1 MNSNSQSITKYIN
14 IIDYSLSMQESS
26 ILKQM
31 DQMIDFNAKLKF
43 LEFVENNYMQTFFK
57 TNRVVLHEFKTNYVT
72 KILNESTINLS
83 DRVSTYFNFIR
94 KSLLFETWLI
104 NINVYAKHQLN
115 EEGVWD
121 SIKSGA
127 GAVWD
132 KTKQVAK
139 QVGNAATAVVKKG
152 AAVVKGV
159 WNKVMESELTWFVPG
174 LNIVK
179 LGYEVQ
185 KNWEKIK
192 KMTLADWIEE
202 FRGFLNSGTGI
213 AIQILL
219 ALTGAGNIVNMIA
232 WGALLA
238 YDVGFAGVAQ
248 GDWNWYNIITSAVGI
263 LGSGAAALVFK
274 PLKSLLGTIK
284 SIEAFVPGLKRTPA
298 VWKSVGGW
306 ISKIVQGGGTIV
318 SKITSSIAWLIQKI
332 PGLKTVLAPLNKGIA
347 WVKNMFDI
355 WAKGLADTQIASVAG
370 VVASPL
376 VKGAAAY
383 VKGGGVQNIG
393 KLHNYLK
400 SPTSAIKGLGKKL
413 SSKYDQDITKAA
425 VGTGTKAYHTIKKVG
440 SSLATLAAAYKKPID
455 QLIRLNPGFTAA
467 NANMILPVN
476 RKIRVA

>member
-31 DQMIDFNAKLKF
+31 DRMIDFNAKLKF

-94 KSLLFETWLI
+94 KSFLFETWLI

-115 EEGVWD
+115 EQDVWD

-174 LNIVK
+174 LNIIK

-232 WGALLA
+232 WGAILA

-248 GDWNWYNIITSAVGI
+248 GNWNWYNIITSAIGI
-263 LGSGAAALVFK
+263 LGSGAAAVVFK
-274 PLKSLLGTIK
+274 PVKSLLGTIK
-284 SIEAFVPGLKRTPA
+284 SIDAFVPALTKSPTI
-298 VWKSVGGW
+298 WKTVGGW
-306 ISKIVQGGGTIV
+306 VSKIASGGSWIV
-318 SKITSSIAWLIQKI
+318 GKITSSIAWLIKKM
-332 PGLKTVLAPLNKGIA
+332 PGLEKILAPLNKGIA
-347 WVKNMFDI
+347 WVKNMFDTWI
-355 WAKGLADTQIASVAG
+355 KGI
-370 VVASPL
+370 
-376 VKGAAAY
+376 AAY
-383 VKGGGVQNIG
+383 VKGGATQN
-393 KLHNYLK
+393 
-400 SPTSAIKGLGKKL
+400 LGKGHSYLGSADDLAKGVGKKTASTTDKL
-413 SSKYDQDITKAA
+413 ATKAGVGA
-425 VGTGTKAYHTIKKVG
+425 VTKAYHTIKNAG
-440 SSLATLAAAYKKPID
+440 STLATVAVAYKKSVG
-455 QLIRLNPGFTAA
+455 QLIPLNPGFTAA
-467 NANMILPVN
+467 NAKTPLPVN
-476 RKIRVA
+476 RKIRVT

>member
-1 MNSNSQSITKYIN
+1 MNPNFQSITKYIN
-14 IIDYSLSMQESS
+14 IIDESLSMQESS

-31 DQMIDFNAKLKF
+31 DRMIDFNAKLKF

-115 EEGVWD
+115 EEDVWD

-132 KTKQVAK
+132 KTKQVAN
-139 QVGNAATAVVKKG
+139 QVGSAATAVVKKG
-152 AAVVKGV
+152 AAVAKGI
-159 WNKVMESELTWFVPG
+159 WNKVMQSELTWFVPG
-174 LNIVK
+174 LNIAK

-185 KNWEKIK
+185 QNWEKIK
-192 KMTLADWIEE
+192 KMTLSDWMEE
-202 FRGFLNSGTGI
+202 FRTFLSSGKGI

-219 ALTGAGNIVNMIA
+219 ALSGGGNIINMIA
-232 WGALLA
+232 WGLLLA

-248 GDWNWYNIITSAVGI
+248 GNWNWYNIITSAIGI
-263 LGSGAAALVFK
+263 LGSGAAAVVFK
-274 PLKSLLGTIK
+274 PLKSLLSSIK
-284 SIEAFVPGLKRTPA
+284 SIEAFVPGLTKTPA

-318 SKITSSIAWLIQKI
+318 GKITSSIAWLIQKM

-347 WVKNMFDI
+347 WVKNMFDT
-355 WAKGLADTQIASVAG
+355 WAKGI
-370 VVASPL
+370 
-376 VKGAAAY
+376 AAY
-383 VKGGGVQNIG
+383 VKGGATQNLG
-393 KLHNYLK
+393 KGHSYLG
-400 SPTSAIKGLGKKL
+400 TADDIAKGLGKKTA
-413 SSKYDQDITKAA
+413 STVDKYYSKKAIGA
-425 VGTGTKAYHTIKKVG
+425 VAKAYHTIKNAG
-440 SSLATLAAAYKKPID
+440 STLATVAAAYKKSVD
-455 QLIRLNPGFTAA
+455 QLIPLNPGFTAA
-467 NANMILPVN
+467 NAKTPLPVN
-476 RKIRVA
+476 RKIRVT

>member
-31 DQMIDFNAKLKF
+31 DRMIDFNAKLKF

-127 GAVWD
+127 NTFMDKANNAVN
-132 KTKQVAK
+132 A
-139 QVGNAATAVVKKG
+139 VGNAATAVVKKG

-174 LNIVK
+174 LQIFK

-192 KMTLADWIEE
+192 KMTLADWMEE
-202 FRGFLNSGTGI
+202 FRGFLNSGKGI
-213 AIQILL
+213 AIQNL
-219 ALTGAGNIVNMIA
+219 
-232 WGALLA
+232 
-238 YDVGFAGVAQ
+238 
-248 GDWNWYNIITSAVGI
+248 
-263 LGSGAAALVFK
+263 
-274 PLKSLLGTIK
+274 
-284 SIEAFVPGLKRTPA
+284 
-298 VWKSVGGW
+298 
-306 ISKIVQGGGTIV
+306 
-318 SKITSSIAWLIQKI
+318 
-332 PGLKTVLAPLNKGIA
+332 
-347 WVKNMFDI
+347 
-355 WAKGLADTQIASVAG
+355 
-370 VVASPL
+370 
-376 VKGAAAY
+376 
-383 VKGGGVQNIG
+383 
-393 KLHNYLK
+393 
-400 SPTSAIKGLGKKL
+400 
-413 SSKYDQDITKAA
+413 
-425 VGTGTKAYHTIKKVG
+425 
-440 SSLATLAAAYKKPID
+440 
-455 QLIRLNPGFTAA
+455 
-467 NANMILPVN
+467 
-476 RKIRVA
+476 

>member
-1 MNSNSQSITKYIN
+1 MNPNSQSITKYIN
-14 IIDYSLSMQESS
+14 IIDHSLSMQESS

-31 DQMIDFNAKLKF
+31 DRMVDFNAKLKF

-115 EEGVWD
+115 EQSVWD

-132 KTKQVAK
+132 KTKQVAN
-139 QVGNAATAVVKKG
+139 QVGSAATAVVKKG
-152 AAVVKGV
+152 AAVAKGI
-159 WNKVMESELTWFVPG
+159 WNKVMQSELTWFVPG
-174 LNIVK
+174 LNIAK

-185 KNWEKIK
+185 QNWEKIK
-192 KMTLADWIEE
+192 KMTLSDWMEE
-202 FRGFLNSGTGI
+202 FRNFLSSGKGI
-213 AIQILL
+213 AIQIFF

-232 WGALLA
+232 WGLLLA

-248 GDWNWYNIITSAVGI
+248 GNWNWYNIITSAIGI
-263 LGSGAAALVFK
+263 LGSGAAAVVFK
-274 PLKSLLGTIK
+274 PVKSLLGTIK
-284 SIEAFVPGLKRTPA
+284 SIDAFVPALTKTPA

-318 SKITSSIAWLIQKI
+318 GKITSSIAWVIQKM

-347 WVKNMFDI
+347 WVKNMFGT
-355 WAKGLADTQIASVAG
+355 WAKGIAT
-370 VVASPL
+370 
-376 VKGAAAY
+376 Y
-383 VKGGGVQNIG
+383 VKGGATQNLG
-393 KLHNYLK
+393 KGHNYLGA
-400 SPTSAIKGLGKKL
+400 T
-413 SSKYDQDITKAA
+413 DDITKGLSKKAAANVDKYYSKKA
-425 VGTGTKAYHTIKKVG
+425 VGAVTKAYHTIKNAG
-440 SSLATLAAAYKKPID
+440 STLATVAAAYKKSID
-455 QLIRLNPGFTAA
+455 QLIPLNPGFTAA
-467 NANMILPVN
+467 NAKTPLPVN
-476 RKIRVA
+476 RKIRIT

>member
-14 IIDYSLSMQESS
+14 IIDHSLSMQETS

-31 DQMIDFNAKLKF
+31 DRMIDFNAKLKF

-115 EEGVWD
+115 EKGVWD

-127 GAVWD
+127 NAVLD
-132 KTKQVAK
+132 TANNAVNA
-139 QVGNAATAVVKKG
+139 VGNAATAVVKKG
-152 AAVVKGV
+152 AAVAKGI
-159 WNKVMESELTWFVPG
+159 WNKVMQSELTWFVPG
-174 LNIVK
+174 LNIAK

-185 KNWEKIK
+185 QNWEKIK
-192 KMTLADWIEE
+192 KMTLSDWIEE

-219 ALTGAGNIVNMIA
+219 ALTGGGNIVNMIA
-232 WGALLA
+232 WGLLLA

-248 GDWNWYNIITSAVGI
+248 GNWNWFNIITSAIGI
-263 LGSGAAALVFK
+263 LGSGAAAIVFK
-274 PLKSLLGTIK
+274 PYKSLLGTIK
-284 SIEAFVPGLKRTPA
+284 SIEAFVPGLKRTPT

-355 WAKGLADTQIASVAG
+355 WANGIAGSQIAGVAG

-376 VKGAAAY
+376 VKGATAY

-413 SSKYDQDITKAA
+413 SSKYDQDITKSAIGA
-425 VGTGTKAYHTIKKVG
+425 VTKVYHTIKLIDT
-440 SSLATLAAAYKKPID
+440 SLATLAAAYKKPID
-455 QLIRLNPGFTAA
+455 QLIRLNPGFTAT

>member
-1 MNSNSQSITKYIN
+1 MNPNSQSIVKYIN
-14 IIDYSLSMQESS
+14 IIDHSLSIQESS

-31 DQMIDFNAKLKF
+31 DRMIDFNAKLKF

-115 EEGVWD
+115 EQGVWD

-139 QVGNAATAVVKKG
+139 QVGSAATAVVKKG

-192 KMTLADWIEE
+192 KMTLADWIEA
-202 FRGFLNSGTGI
+202 FREFLNSGAGI
-213 AIQILL
+213 AIQIIL
-219 ALTGAGNIVNMIA
+219 AIVSGNLVNMIA

-248 GDWNWYNIITSAVGI
+248 GNWNWYNIITSAIGI
-263 LGSGAAALVFK
+263 LGSGAAAVVFK
-274 PLKSLLGTIK
+274 PLKSLLSSIK
-284 SIEAFVPGLKRTPA
+284 SIDAFVPVLTKSPA
-298 VWKSVGGW
+298 IWKTVGGW
-306 ISKIVQGGGTIV
+306 VSKIASGGSWIV
-318 SKITSSIAWLIQKI
+318 GKITSSIAWLIQKM
-332 PGLKTVLAPLNKGIA
+332 PGLKTVFAPINKGIA
-347 WVKNMFDI
+347 WVKNMFDTWTKGI
-355 WAKGLADTQIASVAG
+355 AK
-370 VVASPL
+370 
-376 VKGAAAY
+376 Y
-383 VKGGGVQNIG
+383 VKGGATQNLG
-393 KLHNYLK
+393 KGHNYLG
-400 SPTSAIKGLGKKL
+400 SADNVATGLGKKTA
-413 SSKYDQDITKAA
+413 STVDKYVTKQGVGA
-425 VGTGTKAYHTIKKVG
+425 VAKAYHTVKKVG
-440 SSLATLAAAYKKPID
+440 TSLATLAAAYKKSVD
-455 QLIRLNPGFTAA
+455 QLIPLNPGFTAA
-467 NANMILPVN
+467 NANTPLPVN
-476 RKIRVA
+476 RKIRVT